1 MNKHGIKVGQELWF
15 VPENKAYSQ
24 KSIEIERVGTKWGYP
39 RGSAYRVNL
48 ESLIV
53 EDNGGWHRGRCHLS
67 EAAWRA
73 DQEVSDAWR
82 SLRDAMSRR
91 RRPEGISAKQIRE
104 AAALLGFALE
114 EQK

>member
-39 RGSAYRVNL
+39 RGSALRINL

-53 EDNGGWHRGRCHLS
+53 EDNGGCSYGRCYLLRRV
-67 EAAWRA
+67 AR
-73 DQEVSDAWR
+73 R
-82 SLRDAMSRR
+82 SGSLRRVAFALRDAMSRR
-91 RRPEGISAKQIRE
+91 RRPEQIRD